1 MSGIQTL
8 KYKRKKITVIFWN
21 NKVWFKLKEIC
32 EIIKCS
38 KKDETHMLSFIITDY
53 MPDEDKQLDTRPK
66 LVSASGLQYLVERVN
81 NEASAER
88 KIERFLRLDRKRS
101 YACFYRIHQ
110 KLAIILT
117 LFETV

>member
-21 NKVWFKLKEIC
+21 NKIWFRLNEIC

-66 LVSASGLQYLVERVN
+66 LVSASGLQYLVERVTMKPQ
-81 NEASAER
+81 R
-88 KIERFLRLDRKRS
+88 KEKLKDFYDWIEEEVMPVFTEYIRS
-101 YACFYRIHQ
+101 W
-110 KLAIILT
+110 L
-117 LFETV
+117 